1 MKAHA
6 HKPHA
11 PTSFVSTKRT
21 GGALA
26 PVQITQLPVTTPAA
40 KPAETRFRDGFE
52 PAKGSPD
59 SASQFEYNLRGFKD
73 DALKQLAG
81 FLEARIKDA
90 KSGPV
95 QDPAAVS
102 RAEEKLALVKNE
114 MSTRKSLGSS
124 VAGKD
129 HKLDNAAL
137 QLQVA
142 RQKEILTEST
152 TGLARDPKAA
162 ASARKAI
169 AAGEKEMQ
177 ARAAEAASQATFT
190 KLTTYKPITTDEI
203 SKMTV
208 NARKEP
214 TAALQS
220 ELKRLTAVDQ
230 DATKG
235 AFQNT
240 TIAQNAAA
248 KINVLKAELEARQQ
262 MAKRPDAGFAKE
274 IHTLSDSALTGA
286 QSTWQQVLNDATKG
300 VAKDPKL
307 ATTAREHLKSIGDEL
322 TRRGAYDMH
331 GGPVMR
337 KPGMPETAPSA
348 PATAAGTPV
357 PSGWITSQPAPSVN
371 DPSSDDPSMDDP
383 SLDDPSMTDPSMTD
397 PSMSDPSMMDPS
409 LMDSSMDMSASAD

>member
-1 MKAHA
+1 MKTHA
-6 HKPHA
+6 HKTHA
-11 PTSFVSTKRT
+11 PKNF
-21 GGALA
+21 A
-26 PVQITQLPVTTPAA
+26 PVKQPDATPILQKPVATTGNPVD
-40 KPAETRFRDGFE
+40 TRFRDGFE
-52 PAKGSPD
+52 PAKGSPN
-59 SASQFEYNLRGFKD
+59 SASQFEYNLRGMKG

-81 FLEARIKDA
+81 WLEARIKDA

-114 MSTRKSLGSS
+114 MSTRKSLGGS

-137 QLQVA
+137 QREIAKQ
-142 RQKEILTEST
+142 QEILTEST

-177 ARAAEAASQATFT
+177 ARAAEAASPATFT
-190 KLTTYKPITTDEI
+190 KLTTFKPITTDEI

-208 NARKEP
+208 NARKQP

-240 TIAQNAAA
+240 TIAQNAEA
-248 KINVLKAELEARQQ
+248 KIKVLKAELEARQQ
-262 MAKRPDAGFAKE
+262 IAKRPDAGFAKE

-286 QSTWQQVLNDATKG
+286 QSTWQQVLSDATKG

-307 ATTAREHLKSIGDEL
+307 AMTAREHLQSIGDEL
-322 TRRGAYDMH
+322 ARRGGTDMH

-337 KPGMPETAPSA
+337 K
-348 PATAAGTPV
+348 AGTPAQEPPPV
-357 PSGWITSQPAPSVN
+357 TPPAADGTN
-371 DPSSDDPSMDDP
+371 DPSATDTTDPSQTDP
-383 SLDDPSMTDPSMTD
+383 SLTDPSLTD
-397 PSMSDPSMMDPS
+397 PSLTDPSLNDPSLSDPSMLDPSLTDPS
-409 LMDSSMDMSASAD
+409 LMDGSMDVTAGAN